1 MRTANNDRW
10 HFTVQTSS
18 QGNSYVYAYQ
28 TKWDPVSKTSRRCS
42 KRYVGRLTNDGRV
55 NISDKFAKDFP
66 EYSQGDFYYGADK
79 ELVDEATYR
88 HDFPAKSISDTTE
101 DNAEDDTRSAGLTW
115 AIEQI
120 AIDSGLLEDLT
131 AVFKQDARD
140 LLHLA
145 IYKLDGGRSMAAYDD
160 WRRSVYLRQARCL
173 SSQRISEILSRV
185 TQKQFEDFFCLR
197 HKRKLCETDSAVH
210 YALDNTSISTY
221 SETIEDAAFG
231 HAKRDPQLK
240 QINYTFVSDQKTG
253 DIVFAHTYEGSINDV
268 VALKEVL
275 YHMQSAGLDLEKV
288 VLVTDRGYCSLLNVQ
303 KMLNLNLKFIQGVR
317 LTEDSIKRNLDRYR
331 EALRDVSFYDADLN
345 VYARSIKEP
354 WTQNA
359 DTGRVYCDVFQHLYR
374 FPGEDEAAMRS
385 IVTEVNAV
393 LDTLAKGN
401 SVAPDTWRTCQRFLR
416 CSKDKKT
423 WTRNDEAIRRA
434 IRYAG
439 TFVIRSNVQADPF
452 KALEAYR
459 MRSVV
464 EMDFEQFKNW
474 VDGDRLRCTQSS
486 YLGKLF
492 ICTIATSLRLM
503 MLRRAH
509 DNESAEVKIPF
520 NSMDCLMAKLRSLKA
535 DKRRTANAWILRAI
549 SKKQRELL
557 SLLSV
562 DLPPKVLR

>member
-88 HDFPAKSISDTTE
+88 HDFPAKNVSDTTE

-173 SSQRISEILSRV
+173 SSQRISEVLSRV
-185 TQKQFEDFFCLR
+185 TQKQFGDFFCLR
-197 HKRKLCETDSAVH
+197 HKRKLGETDSAVH

-221 SETIEDAAFG
+221 SETIEDATFG

-275 YHMQSAGLDLEKV
+275 YHMQSAGLALEKV

-331 EALRDVSFYDADLN
+331 EGSPRC
-345 VYARSIKEP
+345 
-354 WTQNA
+354 Q
-359 DTGRVYCDVFQHLYR
+359 
-374 FPGEDEAAMRS
+374 
-385 IVTEVNAV
+385 V
-393 LDTLAKGN
+393 L
-401 SVAPDTWRTCQRFLR
+401 
-416 CSKDKKT
+416 
-423 WTRNDEAIRRA
+423 
-434 IRYAG
+434 
-439 TFVIRSNVQADPF
+439 
-452 KALEAYR
+452 
-459 MRSVV
+459 
-464 EMDFEQFKNW
+464 
-474 VDGDRLRCTQSS
+474 
-486 YLGKLF
+486 
-492 ICTIATSLRLM
+492 
-503 MLRRAH
+503 
-509 DNESAEVKIPF
+509 
-520 NSMDCLMAKLRSLKA
+520 
-535 DKRRTANAWILRAI
+535 
-549 SKKQRELL
+549 
-557 SLLSV
+557 
-562 DLPPKVLR
+562 